1 MSLSLYFQENRDQ
14 RQWETHTQN
23 THTYKMA
30 SDSLQIPSNF
40 KTSLPPR
47 KRARTQEEK
56 EQRRI
61 ERILRN
67 RKAAHHSREKK
78 RAHLEELEHKCQV
91 MERLLACIG
100 DLEAVVGDAGRESLQ
115 EYWNLTGKGS
125 QTGQSPT
132 EAALTPVSLV
142 QDEEDQ
148 DGSWDLLL
156 SRSQDIEPFPV
167 TTSPDL
173 FAGSDNSSFEFDD
186 WRNPA
191 VITATKGIVL
201 R

>member
-1 MSLSLYFQENRDQ
+1 MGD
-14 RQWETHTQN
+14 THIHTHIHTQD
-23 THTYKMA
+23 MV
-30 SDSLQIPSNF
+30 SDGSQIPRDF

-78 RAHLEELEHKCQV
+78 RAHLEELEHKCDV
-91 MERLLACIG
+91 MERLLASIG

-115 EYWNLTGKGS
+115 EYRNLLGNGS
-125 QTGQSPT
+125 ETGQSPPA
-132 EAALTPVSLV
+132 AALTPVSLV
-142 QDEEDQ
+142 KDEEDAN
-148 DGSWDLLL
+148 GSWDLLL
-156 SRSQDIEPFPV
+156 SRSHEADPLTL
-167 TTSPDL
+167 TTPPAG
-173 FAGSDNSSFEFDD
+173 FAGNDNISFEFDD

-191 VITATKGIVL
+191 VITAATGIVV

>member
-1 MSLSLYFQENRDQ
+1 MGD
-14 RQWETHTQN
+14 THTFR
-23 THTYKMA
+23 MA
-30 SDSLQIPSNF
+30 SDSLQIPTDF

-78 RAHLEELEHKCQV
+78 RAHLEELEHKCEV
-91 MERLLACIG
+91 MERLLASID
-100 DLEAVVGDAGRESLQ
+100 DLDAVVGDNGRESLLK
-115 EYWNLTGKGS
+115 YRNLMGNGF
-125 QTGQSPT
+125 QTGQSSPV
-132 EAALTPVSLV
+132 AALTPVSLV
-142 QDEEDQ
+142 KDEEDQ
-148 DGSWDLLL
+148 NRSWDLLL
-156 SRSQDIEPFPV
+156 SRSQEVEPQVEPLTL
-167 TTSPDL
+167 TTPPEW
-173 FAGSDNSSFEFDD
+173 FTGNDNSSFEFDD

-191 VITATKGIVL
+191 VITATTGIVV